1 MDWDKLEVE
10 LEGLSEV
17 QLGAIEV
24 VGVAGF

>member
-17 QLGAIEV
+17 RLGAIEV